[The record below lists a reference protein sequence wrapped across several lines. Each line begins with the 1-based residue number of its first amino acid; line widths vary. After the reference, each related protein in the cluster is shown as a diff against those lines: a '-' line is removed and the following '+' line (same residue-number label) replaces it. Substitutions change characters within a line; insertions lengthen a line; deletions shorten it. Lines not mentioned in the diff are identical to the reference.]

1 MAEPIKLICD
11 ILQKQLDLSKEQVWI
26 YNQKRDI
33 PNDFNM
39 YIVVDYQG
47 QRIIG
52 SVRRE
57 KPTETGLVEYQSLH
71 SLAVIRLDLF
81 SRGNAARVNKDLVI
95 MALNSTYSQ
104 QVQEANGFSIARNSF
119 QVTNTSM
126 AEGTAEL
133 NRYSISFNVTYMS
146 ETTKSIDYFDTFR
159 KQVIKES

>member
-1 MAEPIKLICD
+1 MNDPIKYVCD
-11 ILQKQLDLSKEQVWI
+11 ILKKQLDLTNDQIWI

-39 YIVVDYQG
+39 YIVADYNG

-52 SVRRE
+52 SVRKE
-57 KPTETGLVEYQSLH
+57 KPVETGLIEYQSLH

-81 SRGNAARVNKDLVI
+81 SRGNAARLSKDLVI

-104 QVQEANGFSIARNSF
+104 QVQEAHGFSIARNSF
-119 QVTNTSM
+119 QVTNATS

-146 ETTKSIDYFDTFR
+146 ETTKSIDFYDTFS
-159 KQVIKES
+159 KEVITEE